1 MASQVRV
8 SRDWLRAATW
18 VAALLLCAAVYG
30 SAIGLALHALGRV
43 P

>member
-18 VAALLLCAAVYG
+18 IAALLLCAAAYG
-30 SAIGLALHALGRV
+30 AAIALGLAAVGR
-43 P
+43 